1 MLGLNQKLNRLSQQG
16 KSIKVAVCGIGQ
28 MGKSLISQIQG
39 IPGMEVVGVADK
51 DAAKIAHM
59 LKPEL
64 FGSLKLEVISSPGKK
79 PSQKISR
86 SAQTAVSEGR
96 IVATDNLDLL
106 ASLGPAEVI
115 MDATGNTLAGAQ
127 LATAAIKQKKH
138 VVSLN
143 VETDVTIGPL
153 LKKMADQAGVVY
165 TIAAGDEPGALK
177 ELYDFATALG
187 LEVVAAGKGKN
198 NPLDKQANPQ
208 TLAEY
213 SAKKGS
219 NPRMMTSFVD
229 GTKSMEEM
237 ACFSNATG
245 IRADKRGMHGPKVNV
260 SELTR
265 LFSSKKQGGILD
277 RTPAV
282 DFAIG
287 DVAPGVFLVYTT
299 KNKLI
304 QEELKYLLFGDG
316 PNYLLY
322 RPYHLASI
330 ETPLSVARAFFY
342 REPTIAP
349 MGGPVSEV
357 ITVAKKD
364 LAQGEV
370 LDGIG
375 GYTVY
380 GLIEDYTLARKEDFL
395 PLGLSEGAQLKQDV
409 AQGQPITYGMVTLD
423 QDTALFKLRRMQDQ
437 TYG

>member
-1 MLGLNQKLNRLSQQG
+1 MLGINQKLNSLSGKG

-28 MGKSLISQIQG
+28 MGKSLISQMLG
-39 IPGMEVVGVADK
+39 IPGIEVVAVADK
-51 DAAKIAHM
+51 YD
-59 LKPEL
+59 
-64 FGSLKLEVISSPGKK
+64 
-79 PSQKISR
+79 
-86 SAQTAVSEGR
+86 TAVQRLSSLDISGEKIEAICGKGRELDQKSLRQAGLACSEGR
-96 IVATDNLDLL
+96 IVFTDCIKLLTTLDDV
-106 ASLGPAEVI
+106 EVV
-115 MDATGNTLAGAQ
+115 MDATGNTMAGAE
-127 LATAAIKQKKH
+127 LACSAIENNKH

-153 LKKMADQAGVVY
+153 LKTMADRVGVVY

-198 NPLDKQANPQ
+198 NPLDKDANPD

-213 SAKKGS
+213 SKEKGAS
-219 NPRMMTSFVD
+219 PRMMTSFVD

-245 IRADKRGMHGPKVNV
+245 IKADIRGMHGPKVNV
-260 SELTR
+260 SELAS
-265 LFSSKKQGGILD
+265 LFSIIAQGGILN
-277 RTPAV
+277 RAPAV

-287 DVAPGVFLVYTT
+287 DVAPGVFLIYTT
-299 KNKLI
+299 KNQVLKD
-304 QEELKYLLFGDG
+304 ELKYLLCGEG

-330 ETPLSVARAFFY
+330 ETPLSVARAYFY
-342 REPTIAP
+342 GEPTIAP
-349 MGGPVSEV
+349 MGAPVSEV

-364 LAQGEV
+364 LAKGDTI
-370 LDGIG
+370 DGIG

-380 GLIEDYTLARKEDFL
+380 GLIEEYALARKEDLL
-395 PLGLSEGAQLKQDV
+395 PVGVSEGAVLKQDV
-409 AQGQPITYGMVTLD
+409 AKGQPITYGMVTLD
-423 QDTALFKLRRMQDQ
+423 TSSTLLKLRRILED